1 MNHDHCDH
9 IFPDEQVHYVVGILE
24 VFHLPHERS
33 ILENTPQSPWVDEKH
48 PQDEKPSLAPIW
60 TSHGECW
67 EPVRQL
73 TWSYRSMKK
82 SWLVSALQRGF
93 KVSPST
99 NLQNRVG
106 STSKHWRLS
115 SRVHLRTHSCIATK
129 RNRQCLTYFLG
140 MGAIWFIRCPL
151 AQSWTNSCSSAKV
164 TKPKQKNIP
173 YEQIVH
179 VRNPKTSSNTPT
191 VIFSVASWRCFCN
204 VTKQLSILAKDMNSS
219 NHLEFVRSSWATAPT
234 RKFHS
239 VLAILLESKST
250 KEQNTRN
257 NMNM

>member
-1 MNHDHCDH
+1 
-9 IFPDEQVHYVVGILE
+9 
-24 VFHLPHERS
+24 
-33 ILENTPQSPWVDEKH
+33 
-48 PQDEKPSLAPIW
+48 
-60 TSHGECW
+60 
-67 EPVRQL
+67 
-73 TWSYRSMKK
+73 MKK

-115 SRVHLRTHSCIATK
+115 SRVHLRTHSCIVTK
-129 RNRQCLTYFLG
+129 RTKQCLTYFLG
-140 MGAIWFIRCPL
+140 MGAIWFKMPSGTVLNKFMFFCK
-151 AQSWTNSCSSAKV
+151 SHKAK
-164 TKPKQKNIP
+164 TKNIP

-179 VRNPKTSSNTPT
+179 VKNPKTSSNTPT

-250 KEQNTRN
+250 KERNTRN